1 MQKTLA
7 HEAQNSDSSARI
19 PDDSTSVGAKD
30 QLLSDLD
37 KVQRKEENIPFQT
50 LVWTYIVLLFV
61 LMFIL
66 PKIYI
71 ANQIYYISRDIN
83 HKYHKYTALIEE
95 NRHLRKKIEQLQYQS
110 QVVDDIT
117 VP

>member
-7 HEAQNSDSSARI
+7 HEVPNSDSSVQT
-19 PDDSTSVGAKD
+19 PDDTPHADAKD

-50 LVWTYIVLLFV
+50 LVWTYIVLFFV

-83 HKYHKYTALIEE
+83 QKYHKYTALIEE